1 MEITEKDIKD
11 LMKQIDIIKDS
22 IDSID
27 AEVSLIE
34 QGIDSLDML
43 NVYLLIEEKYNIKIP
58 DEDIPKLTSIKNIV
72 DYIKSKKDKR

>member
-27 AEVSLIE
+27 VEVSLIE